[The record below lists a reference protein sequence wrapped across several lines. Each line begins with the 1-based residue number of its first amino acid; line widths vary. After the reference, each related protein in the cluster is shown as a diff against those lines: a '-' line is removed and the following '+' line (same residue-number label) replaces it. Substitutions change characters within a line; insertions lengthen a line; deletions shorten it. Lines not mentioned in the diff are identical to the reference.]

1 MDDFRFILV
10 AWLMVM
16 VLSDDKKPK
25 TFLRQLGM
33 IVYLVG
39 FAALFL
45 ASFAIPAL
53 RELFIWFALYPLI
66 LTIVRFAITKL
77 YDLGRGLFKNEIVIE
92 DDDASV

>member
-16 VLSDDKKPK
+16 ILTDDKKPK
-25 TFLRQLGM
+25 TFLKKIGM
-33 IVYLVG
+33 IAYFVG
-39 FAALFL
+39 FASLFL

-53 RELFIWFALYPLI
+53 RELFIWFALYPLV
-66 LTIVRFAITKL
+66 LEVVRFVITKL
-77 YDLGRGLFKNEIVIE
+77 HGLGRGLFKRELVV